1 MEDDLPNLVEWKPIR
16 VVAKIGNVCIVDPH
30 PKKVYPL
37 WNIWVCGSKPLLE
50 LEWDPT
56 KWWW

>member
-50 LEWDPT
+50 LEWDP
-56 KWWW
+56 